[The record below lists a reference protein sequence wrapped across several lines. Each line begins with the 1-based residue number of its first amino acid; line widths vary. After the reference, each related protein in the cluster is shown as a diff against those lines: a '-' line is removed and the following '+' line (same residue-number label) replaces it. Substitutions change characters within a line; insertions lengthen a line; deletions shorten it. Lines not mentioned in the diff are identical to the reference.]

1 MLTISKINVQTMRRN
16 NNIIVCFKL
25 EAQER
30 QYEKPIESINKQIK
44 KQGLMLLLVMTY
56 AAETWAHSETQ
67 LESVATAQRKIER
80 QLFDKILLDHKTNTL
95 IRQRAQIEDI
105 RYITKESKHRW
116 AGHLANI
123 IIRQLMDMEGELPF
137 DNQRGR
143 GRTSRRR
150 RDETAKSV
158 RSAVEEKGR

>member
-1 MLTISKINVQTMRRN
+1 
-16 NNIIVCFKL
+16 
-25 EAQER
+25 
-30 QYEKPIESINKQIK
+30 
-44 KQGLMLLLVMTY
+44 MLLLVMTY
-56 AAETWAHSETQ
+56 NYASENRALCETQ
-67 LESVATAQRKIER
+67 LDSVVTAQRNIER
-80 QLFDKILLDHKTNTL
+80 KLFDKILLVHKTNTL
-95 IRQRAQIEDI
+95 IRQQAQIEDI
-105 RYITKESKHRW
+105 SNRIKESKHRW